1 MEGAFSLLLKL
12 WSYSCGQL
20 NGGDFP
26 YVSRKG
32 GRFLEAKEV
41 LFECGPKCD
50 CGLECVNCTSQRRLK
65 HRLEVYCTKRKDGLL
80 DLGILFLRVHQF
92 TNMLEL

>member
-32 GRFLEAKEV
+32 GRFLEAKVV

-65 HRLEVYCTKRKDGLL
+65 HGLL

-92 TNMLEL
+92 MNVLEF